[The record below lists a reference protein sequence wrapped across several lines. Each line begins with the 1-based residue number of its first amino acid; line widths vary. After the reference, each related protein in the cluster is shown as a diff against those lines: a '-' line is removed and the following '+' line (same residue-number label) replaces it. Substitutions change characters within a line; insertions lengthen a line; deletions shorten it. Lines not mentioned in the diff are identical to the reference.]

1 MSFILDA
8 LRKAERDRNL
18 GQAPGLQ
25 DVAMAS
31 EEARRSPESRQPTSR
46 LLVLAGLVLLV
57 CLGLYLIFKPQREA
71 AKQAHPLPPG
81 KITAT
86 VRGPAPPPATV
97 SAEPQEPAQSEAELA
112 PAIDESSNLA
122 SFDDLTGSNP
132 PASVAPEPP
141 APESEPARRPDF
153 VVHPEPP
160 RSATYRPE
168 PPIQS
173 VPEAAMPEA
182 PSRLSSYDSP
192 QPAQTLAPAAPANAT
207 SLESMPQ
214 AYQAA
219 FPTFSVDVHVWD
231 SNPQKRFVLVSG
243 RRYREGD
250 TLDAGPK
257 LVEIAQQGLVV
268 DFNGQRV
275 LFSIA
280 Q

>member
-31 EEARRSPESRQPTSR
+31 DEARRKNEAPQPTPR
-46 LLVLAGLVLLV
+46 LLVLAGLILLV
-57 CLGLYLIFKPQREA
+57 CLGLYLIFKPQHES
-71 AKQAHPLPPG
+71 AKPAHPLPPG

-86 VRGPAPPPATV
+86 VRGPAPPPATA
-97 SAEPQEPAQSEAELA
+97 SAEPQEPTQPPDEDLT
-112 PAIDESSNLA
+112 PAIDESASLA

-132 PASVAPEPP
+132 PPAIAPEPATP
-141 APESEPARRPDF
+141 APEPTSRPDF

-160 RSATYRPE
+160 RRAN
-168 PPIQS
+168 
-173 VPEAAMPEA
+173 VAPEAPMPSAAETVMPEA
-182 PSRLSSYDSP
+182 PSRLSSFDP
-192 QPAQTLAPAAPANAT
+192 PPAPATAAPANA
-207 SLESMPQ
+207 SALESMPQ

-250 TLDAGPK
+250 TLAAGPK
-257 LVEIAQQGLVV
+257 LVEIAQQGLIV
-268 DFNGQRV
+268 DYNGERV
-275 LFSIA
+275 LYSIA